1 MPEAGKAQPE
11 DWARDVKT
19 GTGRIAGLGYLA
31 LALFAAGFG
40 YWAATVPLSGAA
52 ITNGIIAAAGQN
64 QAIQHLEGGIVREVN
79 VREGERVNAGD
90 PLFTLDDT
98 LQTATVNS
106 LANQLTSLRARKA
119 RLEAQRDRASSV
131 AFAPEFVAQA
141 EGYGLERVLK
151 EQQDEYAARL
161 DRYMSEIA
169 ILQQRAEASKQAIK
183 GLQSQLRS
191 LREQL
196 DVVEGETLRKK
207 DLLEQGLTNRSEYT
221 ALLRTQADLVGQIGA
236 ISAQIEEARSRI
248 TEAKE
253 QLVRQKTQW
262 VESTLTE
269 LNEVSARITESG
281 EKMNAAEDVLA
292 RLVVRAP
299 SDGVVI
305 RIYHNTPGSVV
316 KPGERMADLLPTNS
330 ELIVEARLD
339 ISDRDIVRIGQHAE
353 LRFVALNART
363 TPQVSGTVA
372 FVSPDRY
379 VDQSTQ
385 QAYYVARLQ
394 INEDLPPEIK
404 RDQIYP
410 GMPVEAFISTGDRTF
425 FEYLVKPM
433 MDSFSRAFREE

>member
-1 MPEAGKAQPE
+1 MLEAGRVQPE
-11 DWARDVKT
+11 DWARDVRT
-19 GTGRIAGLGYLA
+19 GTVRIAGLGYLA
-31 LALFAAGFG
+31 LVLFAAGFG

-52 ITNGIIAAAGQN
+52 IASGIIAAAGQN
-64 QAIQHLEGGIVREVN
+64 QAVQHLEGGIIRKIN
-79 VREGERVNAGD
+79 IREGELVKAGD

-98 LQTATVNS
+98 RQRAVVNS
-106 LANQLTSLRARKA
+106 LASQLISLRARKA
-119 RLEAQRDRASSV
+119 RLEAQRDRAPRI
-131 AFAPEFVAQA
+131 AFPEEFVARA

-161 DRYMSEIA
+161 DRYTSEIA
-169 ILQQRAEASKQAIK
+169 ILQQRAAASEQVIK

-196 DVVEGETLRKK
+196 GVVEEETARKK
-207 DLLEQGLTNRSEYT
+207 ELLQQGLTNRSEYT
-221 ALLRTQADLVGQIGA
+221 ALLRTQSDLVGQIGA

-253 QLVRQKTQW
+253 QLVRQETRW

-269 LNEVSARITESG
+269 LNEVSAGITET
-281 EKMNAAEDVLA
+281 EEEMRAAEDVA
-292 RLVVRAP
+292 SRLTVRAP
-299 SDGVVI
+299 SDGAVI
-305 RIYHNTPGSVV
+305 RIYHNSPGSVV
-316 KPGERMADLLPTNS
+316 RPGEKLADLLPTNS

-339 ISDRDIVRIGQHAE
+339 ISDIDLVRIGQHAE
-353 LRFVALNART
+353 LRFIALNART

-372 FVSPDRY
+372 FVSPDRS

-385 QAYYVARLQ
+385 QAFYVARLR

-410 GMPVEAFISTGDRTF
+410 GMPVEAFISTGERTF